1 LTLNSGD
8 VVYVELGQPAER
20 EAGYR
25 HPTII
30 VTAQAILDASP
41 TVVHVVPATST
52 LRRYSTEIEVEA
64 EAGNG
69 LNVMSAAQCQHV
81 RSVSPARLSE
91 PVGNVGVVVLTQIR
105 EMLAVIFDLPQ

>member
-8 VVYVELGQPAER
+8 VAYVELGPPTER

-25 HPTII
+25 HPTVI

-41 TVVHVVPATST
+41 TVVHVVPLTLT
-52 LRRYSTEIEVEA
+52 LRRYSTEIEIEP
-64 EAGNG
+64 EPGNG
-69 LNVMSAAQCQHV
+69 LDVVSAAQCQHV
-81 RSVSPARLSE
+81 RSVSPARLTE
-91 PVGNVGVVVLTQIR
+91 PVGNVGAVVLAQVR

>member
-8 VVYVELGQPAER
+8 LAYVELGPPTER
-20 EAGYR
+20 KAGYR
-25 HPTII
+25 HPTVI

-41 TVVHVVPATST
+41 TVVQVVPVTST
-52 LRRYSTEIEVEA
+52 LRHYSTEIEIEP
-64 EAGNG
+64 EPGNG
-69 LNVMSAAQCQHV
+69 LEVVSAAQCQHV

-91 PVGNVGVVVLTQIR
+91 PAGNVGAVALAQIR

>member
-8 VVYVELGQPAER
+8 VAYVELGPPTER

-25 HPTII
+25 HPTVI

-41 TVVHVVPATST
+41 TVVHVIPVTST
-52 LRRYSTEIEVEA
+52 LRSYATEVEL
-64 EAGNG
+64 EPEPGNG
-69 LNVMSAAQCQHV
+69 LVVTSAAQCQHV

-91 PVGNVGVVVLTQIR
+91 PIGNVGVVALTQIR
-105 EMLAVIFDLPQ
+105 EMLAVVFDLPQ